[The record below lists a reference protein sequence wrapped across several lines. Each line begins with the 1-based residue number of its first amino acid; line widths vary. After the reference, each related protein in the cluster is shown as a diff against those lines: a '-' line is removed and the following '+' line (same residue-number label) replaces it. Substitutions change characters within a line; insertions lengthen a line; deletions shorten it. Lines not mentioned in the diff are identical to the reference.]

1 MSCSALPVQHRL
13 RWQSSKRVRENRD
26 MAVKFQ
32 RFSRVDS
39 PLGAPTS
46 SQTPI
51 LLVHGMGSA
60 DTVWKPLIP
69 HIQEFSDVITCL
81 LPGHGGNPLDPRV
94 AMDPYSLAK
103 HLHEEM
109 EREGID
115 RAHLV
120 GNSLGGWIVLELAG
134 HFPERTTTV
143 TALAPAGLWLHP
155 FFIRIPGT
163 DAAKRI
169 ANSTNNFAHIG
180 LRLGAAQ
187 RLGFSRVSPR
197 WREISYET
205 MLDAARAMAQSD
217 GYYPAWDSFLDKR
230 FDTPISDEIPVTVIF
245 GDKDRA
251 LPAKTCQERSLLPN
265 HARWVKLENT
275 GHAPMWDSPA
285 EVAAEISRHVLV

>member
-1 MSCSALPVQHRL
+1 
-13 RWQSSKRVRENRD
+13 
-26 MAVKFQ
+26 MAVKFE
-32 RFSRVDS
+32 RFSRVNAPS
-39 PLGAPTS
+39 GAS
-46 SQTPI
+46 SSEDFPI

-60 DTVWKPLIP
+60 NTVWKPLIP
-69 HIQEFSDVITCL
+69 HLLEFSDVITCL

-94 AMDPYSLAK
+94 EMDPFSLAQ

-109 EREGID
+109 AREGIE

-134 HFPERTTTV
+134 HFPERIATV

-169 ANSTNNFAHIG
+169 ANSTNNFAHVG
-180 LRLGAAQ
+180 LRLGVAQ

-217 GYYPAWDSFLDKR
+217 GYYPAWDAFLDKR
-230 FDTPISDEIPVTVIF
+230 FDTPIGADIPVTVIF

-251 LPAKTCQERSLLPN
+251 LPAKTCQERSLLPQ
-265 HARWVKLENT
+265 HARWVILENT

-285 EVAAEISRHVLV
+285 GVAAEISRHVLV

>member
-1 MSCSALPVQHRL
+1 
-13 RWQSSKRVRENRD
+13 
-26 MAVKFQ
+26 MAVRFE
-32 RFSRVDS
+32 RFSQVT
-39 PLGAPTS
+39 APTTATS
-46 SQTPI
+46 ASNANEAPI

-69 HIQEFSDVITCL
+69 HLLEFNDVITCL

-94 AMDPYSLAK
+94 AMDPVSLAR

-109 EREGID
+109 AREGIE

-120 GNSLGGWIVLELAG
+120 GNSLGGWVVLELAG
-134 HFPERTTTV
+134 HFPERIATV

-169 ANSTNNFAHIG
+169 ANSTNNFAHVG
-180 LRLGAAQ
+180 LRLGVAQ

-217 GYYPAWDSFLDKR
+217 GYYPAWDAFLDKR
-230 FDTPISDEIPVTVIF
+230 FDTPIGDDLPVTVIF

-251 LPAKTCQERSLLPN
+251 LPARTCQERSLLPP
-265 HARWVKLENT
+265 HARWVILENT
-275 GHAPMWDSPA
+275 GHAPMWDSPV
-285 EVAAEISRHVLV
+285 EVAAEISRHVLA